1 MATFLYELSFFLCSW
16 KEIFQKI
23 FVSKSFVHKSQ
34 IVQSQR
40 CIYWIHEYDWLFS
53 ENEYKARV
61 RKVCGR
67 SIDKKRVREYNTTAI
82 QFTNGI
88 GLCVFVC
95 LMVFNATLNNI
106 SVISWR
112 SVLLVEETGESR
124 ENHRPFASH

>member
-34 IVQSQR
+34 IVQSER

-67 SIDKKRVREYNTTAI
+67 SIDKTRVRGYNTTAI
-82 QFTNGI
+82 KFTNK
-88 GLCVFVC
+88 
-95 LMVFNATLNNI
+95 
-106 SVISWR
+106 
-112 SVLLVEETGESR
+112 SR
-124 ENHRPFASH
+124 AQKIQNT

>member
-34 IVQSQR
+34 IVQSER

-67 SIDKKRVREYNTTAI
+67 SIDKKRVRGYNTTAI
-82 QFTNGI
+82 QFTNKSRAQKI
-88 GLCVFVC
+88 QNTKTLALFVC
-95 LMVFNATLNNI
+95 FMVLNATFNSI

-112 SVLLVEETGESR
+112 LL
-124 ENHRPFASH
+124 A